1 MSITAQ
7 RRAEPDRRTRRLWAV
22 RRRWSLLLS
31 ALLLLGWAAHA
42 LASWLGGYQTV
53 PFATLQHEL
62 ATGTV
67 TGYVVVQ
74 DEPRLGDVRWW
85 DVIRPEPAP
94 LPWPPGPG
102 GTQSVADE
110 PVLPSGTEVVYT
122 VRDDRPRVAVPSYG
136 LYGPPQRSWSDATA
150 EETEWVRTEL
160 LTSDVPR
167 GTQALD
173 LGRTGAVALVLGPAL
188 ILGVLLHLL
197 LGPAPR
203 HGTRW
208 FWFWLLGLP
217 GGIGI
222 VGYAVWEVAGLR
234 EHRAPDPGLRS
245 DGVYGVVVLVL
256 GGMLAGVSTMI
267 LLSLVGATVTP
278 L

>member
-1 MSITAQ
+1 MSTTAQ
-7 RRAEPDRRTRRLWAV
+7 RHAEPGTGRGPAP

-31 ALLLLGWAAHA
+31 ALLLVGWAAHA

-53 PFATLQHEL
+53 PLATLQHEL
-62 ATGTV
+62 DTGTV

-85 DVIRPEPAP
+85 AVIRPEPAP
-94 LPWPPGPG
+94 LPWSQGAA
-102 GTQSVADE
+102 GTQPVADE
-110 PVLPSGTEVVYT
+110 PVFPSGMEVVYT
-122 VRDDRPRVAVPSYG
+122 VRDDRPRVAVPSWG
-136 LYGPPQRSWSDATA
+136 LYGPPQRTWADATA
-150 EETEWVRTEL
+150 EETEWIRTRL

-167 GTQALD
+167 GPHALE
-173 LGRTGAVALVLGPAL
+173 LGRTGSVALVLGPAL
-188 ILGVLLHLL
+188 LAGVLAHLL

-217 GGIGI
+217 GGIGV
-222 VGYAVWEVAGLR
+222 VGYALWEVAGLR
-234 EHRAPDPGLRS
+234 EHRVPAPGLRS
-245 DGVYGVVVLVL
+245 DGVYGVVVLL
-256 GGMLAGVSTMI
+256 LAGMLASLSTGI
-267 LLSLVGATVTP
+267 LLVLVGATVTP